1 MAYLSHYDFI
11 IAGGGASGLS
21 LLLHLLKS
29 PLGSKSILVVDKSAK
44 NKNDR
49 TWCFWDTDR
58 NPFPEL
64 VHHQWDVVTFHSQ
77 TLSKQLDLRPYH
89 YKMIRGIDFYQ
100 HAQQLASQY
109 ENVHFLQAEIE
120 KIEDR
125 SDQAILYANDH
136 VFHAQWI
143 FNSLRDPGE
152 RKKAKGHNYLL
163 QHFKGW
169 VIRTPTP
176 FFDPEQ
182 ATLMDFR
189 VEQHGDCRFM
199 YVLPTDPQT
208 ALVEYTL
215 FSAELLPEEAYE
227 QALIS
232 YLKDFYKLD
241 DYTIEHEEFGIIPM
255 TDMPYPFAGGNRVVN
270 IGTAGGQTKPSTGYT
285 FMRIQEDSREIVE
298 KLQAGKSPHRKPSS
312 WQQRFLIYD
321 STLLNVMTDG
331 RLPAWDIFTHLFRN
345 NPPQRVF
352 KFLDE
357 HTHLWEEIK
366 VANSVPTL
374 TFLKG
379 FARALKH

>member
-1 MAYLSHYDFI
+1 MTNLSPYDYI

-21 LLLHLLKS
+21 LLFHLLQS
-29 PLGSKSILVVDKSAK
+29 PLRNKSILVIDKSAK
-44 NKNDR
+44 TANDR

-58 NPFPEL
+58 NPFPEI
-64 VHHQWDVVTFHSQ
+64 VHHQWDIVSFHSQ
-77 TLSKQLDLRPYH
+77 TFSKQLDLKPYH
-89 YKMIRGIDFYQ
+89 YKMIRGIDFYGYV
-100 HAQQLASQY
+100 QQLAAQF

-120 KIEDR
+120 KVEEKTEEAVVHAEG
-125 SDQAILYANDH
+125 Q
-136 VFHAQWI
+136 VFNSAWV
-143 FNSLRDPGE
+143 FNSLRDPSE
-152 RKKAKGHNYLL
+152 KDKALAHNYLL

-169 VIRTPTP
+169 VIHTPQP
-176 FFDPEQ
+176 FFDTHQ

-189 VEQHGDCRFM
+189 VEQYGDCRFM

-232 YLKDFYKLD
+232 YLKDFFRLD

-255 TDMPYPFAGGNRVVN
+255 TDMPYPTAAGKRIVN

-285 FMRIQEDSREIVE
+285 FMRIQEDSRVMVE
-298 KLQAGKSPHRKPSS
+298 KLCAGKSPHRQRSA
-312 WQQRFLIYD
+312 WQQRFMIYD
-321 STLLNVMTDG
+321 STLLNVMNAG
-331 RLPAWDIFTHLFRN
+331 SLPAWDIFTHLFRN

-357 HTHLWEEIK
+357 HTRFWEEVL

-374 TFLKG
+374 PFLKG
-379 FARALKH
+379 FARALKR